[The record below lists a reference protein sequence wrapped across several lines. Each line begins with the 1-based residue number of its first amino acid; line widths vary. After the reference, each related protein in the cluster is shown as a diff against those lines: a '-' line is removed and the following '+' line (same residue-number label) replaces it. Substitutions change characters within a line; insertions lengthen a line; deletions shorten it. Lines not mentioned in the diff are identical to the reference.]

1 MTQSMPDNAMK
12 IMAQALKQSMPN
24 LKTQAQSTAFMIS
37 FDSFRLLCDA
47 IFSGDPA
54 SEANARELFDKT
66 LGQMRTATELTE
78 KFQEIPEDE
87 RGPAANQFVNPPTEF
102 GEYDIQ
108 KKLMVDLT
116 VITTTDDLNS
126 WYAETKEEREK
137 VVSQSLRNVLFDA
150 IREKKAVL
158 LKAQR

>member
-1 MTQSMPDNAMK
+1 MPDNAMK

-87 RGPAANQFVNPPTEF
+87 RGPLSKRIYYKYIEN
-102 GEYDIQ
+102 
-108 KKLMVDLT
+108 
-116 VITTTDDLNS
+116 
-126 WYAETKEEREK
+126 
-137 VVSQSLRNVLFDA
+137 
-150 IREKKAVL
+150 
-158 LKAQR
+158 